1 MKHSEAIARIA
12 AKAVGSGIR
21 ITTATVS
28 IAPAAHLVGV
38 NLGDGITLTINYSA
52 ALTLSVG
59 DVVLV
64 LADNRVM
71 FACFKVA

>member
-1 MKHSEAIARIA
+1 MKHAEAIARVA
-12 AKAVGSGIR
+12 SRLAGSGIR

-28 IAPAAHLVGV
+28 VAPAAHLVGV
-38 NLGDGITLTINYSA
+38 DLGDGITLTINYSA
-52 ALTLSVG
+52 ALSLSVG